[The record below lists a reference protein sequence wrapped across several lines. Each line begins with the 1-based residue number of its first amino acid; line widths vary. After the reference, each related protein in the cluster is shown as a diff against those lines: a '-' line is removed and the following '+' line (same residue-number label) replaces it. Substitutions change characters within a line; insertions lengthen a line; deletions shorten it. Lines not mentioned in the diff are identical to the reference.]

1 MTRSSEAGADMSM
14 EWTPEDDDLASE
26 FIMAP
31 IVGAD
36 DEHEESDYYA
46 WKAKLT
52 QSAKRTDKKP
62 G

>member
-1 MTRSSEAGADMSM
+1 MSR
-14 EWTPEDDDLASE
+14 EWTPEDDDLAQE

>member
-1 MTRSSEAGADMSM
+1 
-14 EWTPEDDDLASE
+14 
-26 FIMAP
+26 MAP

-52 QSAKRTDKKP
+52 RSAKQAVSAWLKRAGVK
-62 G
+62 GVR